1 MFSIE
6 YVKGAIRTYTS
17 TERDSLIASVLDGV
31 RASGNRDVC
40 VKMTFTDRGKRLG
53 TFTCIVGILIHTFI
67 YPFLYRYAA
76 VLKIDCWFLVL
87 YYLTRLFEF
96 GGISF
101 I

>member
-53 TFTCIVGILIHTFI
+53 MFTCVVGILLIHTSM
-67 YPFLYRYAA
+67 YPFLHWYAA
-76 VLKIDCWFLVL
+76 VLKIDCWFW
-87 YYLTRLFEF
+87 YY
-96 GGISF
+96 I